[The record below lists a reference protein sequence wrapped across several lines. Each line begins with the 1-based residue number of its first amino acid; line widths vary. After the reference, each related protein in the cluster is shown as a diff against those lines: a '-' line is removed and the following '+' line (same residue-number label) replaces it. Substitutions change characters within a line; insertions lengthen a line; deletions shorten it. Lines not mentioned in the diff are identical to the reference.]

1 MVNESPNHIEQAHR
15 ETRKIVH
22 VDMDAFYASVEV
34 LDNPSLKGLPL
45 IVGGRPGSR
54 SVVCTA
60 SYEAR
65 KFGVRSAMSTTHAAK
80 LCPNAIF
87 VPPRFERYTEI
98 SKAIRGIFAR
108 YTDLIEPLSLDE
120 AYLDVTD
127 HPTMYATKIA
137 HEIRQ
142 AVFKELGLT
151 CSAGVGPNKLIA
163 KIASDINK
171 PNGLTVVQPHQ
182 VKDFLRPMP
191 LRKIHGVGPATDKR
205 LAAAGFLKCSDL
217 WTVSLDE
224 VERILGS
231 WGRWIWLAAQ
241 GIDQRQ
247 VVTHWERLSYG
258 REDTLDT
265 DVSDIERLELEIE
278 RLSSKVARSL
288 LKAGKSGRTIT
299 LKVKYANFESIT
311 RARSIDVATRD
322 EKMIADTCKILLYQ
336 KTEAGRRPIRLVGV
350 SVSKLVESHGLIHDQ
365 V

>member
-1 MVNESPNHIEQAHR
+1 MLNDRPNLVEQNQV

-34 LDNPSLKGLPL
+34 LDDPSLKGRPI

-65 KFGVRSAMSTTHAAK
+65 RFGVRSAMSTTYAAK
-80 LCPNAIF
+80 LCPDAVF
-87 VPPRFERYTEI
+87 LPPRFERYTEI
-98 SKAIRGIFAR
+98 SKAVRAIFAR

-127 HPTMYATKIA
+127 HPTLYATKIA

-142 AVFKELGLT
+142 SVFKELGLT

-163 KIASDINK
+163 KIASDMNK

-182 VKDFLRPMP
+182 VRDFLCEMP

-205 LAAAGFLKCSDL
+205 LAAAGFVKCSDL
-217 WTVSLDE
+217 WPVTPDRIEL
-224 VERILGS
+224 ILGS
-231 WGRWIWLAAQ
+231 WGRWIWRAAR
-241 GIDQRQ
+241 GIDHRQ
-247 VVTHWERLSYG
+247 VLTHWERLSYG
-258 REDTLDT
+258 REDTLET
-265 DVSDIERLELEIE
+265 DEVDLERLELKIE
-278 RLSSKVARSL
+278 SLASKVARSL
-288 LKAGKSGRTIT
+288 VKAEKRGRTIT
-299 LKVKYANFESIT
+299 LKVKYSNFESIT
-311 RARSIDVATRD
+311 RAKSIDLETND
-322 EKMIADTCKILLYQ
+322 GSIIADVCKRLLKL
-336 KTEAGRRPIRLVGV
+336 KTDAGRRPIRLVGV
-350 SVSKLVESHGLIHDQ
+350 SVSKLVGLT